1 MGVYVQSQIVPERI
15 ESEPWHALYLRTLAF
30 LSDCPLPLMG
40 LRRVPGNRVDRR
52 VYSRVLEHDAGDPGR
67 RHWHTVGDFESM
79 EQGESFVLY
88 ADIGYYRGDARSHRE
103 EPPEDILQYHLGD
116 DGSSFNVFNAKTQG
130 HAYHTPMLAAAM
142 LIEDA
147 FPLYAFTSGDIDRA
161 QAEQAQAMIEQTLG
175 LQVALPLCVDGER
188 LLERISRYLKGK
200 DAIECFDR
208 LFRGDEDTLFRIA
221 PARELEAWL
230 ADALRTYQSPRAL
243 GVTGLAMHWL
253 NADRDLATLCRVAC
267 LSETGPRFDPTAF
280 AETLAGTWIMVP
292 PEVRS
297 ALAPFDRPAGVPD
310 SVHTQLGMALLDM
323 SGFKGRR
330 IRRHI
335 PRDAVVAVLTELFPA
350 QAGPIR
356 DAIDAQAGSITRGLD
371 SVRAPVAALDQFSRE
386 ESETGDG
393 HSFLSFQS
401 VASMTERQ
409 RALFNYFAYTAN
421 RLLGMLPEQLPESAT
436 WTHAECIGMLERGC
450 DAHGI
455 TLTEDAWAWID
466 AEQDRDLLAMLISFA
481 AMNQS
486 EQRFWNMRLALFER
500 RAFAQAVLA
509 ASRDQTLI
517 DEIAAADRQA

>member
-1 MGVYVQSQIVPERI
+1 MGVYVLSQIVPERI
-15 ESEPWHALYLRTLAF
+15 EPEAWHALYLRTLAF

-40 LRRVPGNRVDRR
+40 LRRVRGSRVDRR

-67 RHWHTVGDFESM
+67 RHWHAVGDFESM

-88 ADIGYYRGDARSHRE
+88 A
-103 EPPEDILQYHLGD
+103 
-116 DGSSFNVFNAKTQG
+116 
-130 HAYHTPMLAAAM
+130 
-142 LIEDA
+142 
-147 FPLYAFTSGDIDRA
+147 
-161 QAEQAQAMIEQTLG
+161 
-175 LQVALPLCVDGER
+175 ER

-221 PARELEAWL
+221 PARDLEAWL
-230 ADALRTYQSPRAL
+230 ADELRAYQSPRAL

-253 NADRDLATLCRVAC
+253 NADRDLATLCRIAC
-267 LSETGPRFDPTAF
+267 LSDTGPRFDPTAF

-356 DAIDAQAGSITRGLD
+356 DAIDAQASSITRGLD
-371 SVRAPVAALDQFSRE
+371 SVRAPVDALDQVSRE
-386 ESETGDG
+386 EIEIGDG
-393 HSFLSFQS
+393 RSFLSFQS
-401 VASMTERQ
+401 VESMTERQ
-409 RALFNYFAYTAN
+409 RTLFNYFAYTAN
-421 RLLGMLPEQLPESAT
+421 RLLGMLPEQLPESAS
-436 WTHAECIGMLERGC
+436 WTHAECIGMLERAC

-481 AMNQS
+481 AMNES

-509 ASRDQTLI
+509 ASRGIRGTDHELRVGSDTQ
-517 DEIAAADRQA
+517 